1 MRRLSV
7 WGPWGMMPRDFDW
20 DGMDVD
26 YSDIQM
32 DVYEEGD
39 NVMVKVKAPGFKK
52 DEIDVSVESGT
63 ITVVGKSQESM
74 EEDNKR
80 RKYYRKEISKKS
92 FTRSCALPVEV
103 EPSKSEAKF
112 EDGVLVVTLPKSE
125 RAKPKKI
132 DIDVK

>member
-7 WGPWGMMPRDFDW
+7 WGPWGLMPNDWDEFDW
-20 DGMDVD
+20 D
-26 YSDIQM
+26 SDIQM

-52 DEIDVSVESGT
+52 DEIDVSVESGN
-63 ITVVGKSQESM
+63 ITVVGKAQEEI
-74 EEDNKR
+74 EEKDKK
-80 RKYYRKEISKKS
+80 RKYYKKEISKRS

-103 EPSKSEAKF
+103 IPSKSNATF
-112 EDGVLVVTLPKSE
+112 EDGVLTISLPKSE
-125 RAKPKKI
+125 GSEPKKI

>member
-1 MRRLSV
+1 
-7 WGPWGMMPRDFDW
+7 MMPRDFDW